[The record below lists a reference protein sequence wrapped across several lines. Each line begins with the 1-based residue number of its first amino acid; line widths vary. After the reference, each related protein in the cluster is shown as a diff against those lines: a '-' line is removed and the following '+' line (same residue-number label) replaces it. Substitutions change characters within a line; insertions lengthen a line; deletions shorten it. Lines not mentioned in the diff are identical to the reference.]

1 MVAAARGESGDGM
14 TQAVLKPKVLVV
26 DDERLIA
33 DTLATILKINGFETT
48 ALYSGEAALEWVESF
63 QPNVVL
69 SDIHM
74 RKVNG
79 IETAERIRRKH
90 PDCRVILFTA
100 SALSATTRHRIQ
112 ELGFEFLQ
120 RPLHPE
126 VILACLQ
133 Q

>member
-1 MVAAARGESGDGM
+1 M
-14 TQAVLKPKVLVV
+14 TKAVRKPRVLVV
-26 DDERLIA
+26 DDEHLIA

-48 ALYSGEAALEWVESF
+48 ALYSGEAALEWVESY

-74 RKVNG
+74 HKVNG
-79 IETAERIRRKH
+79 IETAERIRKRH
-90 PDCRVILFTA
+90 PECRIILFTA
-100 SALSATTRHRIQ
+100 SVMSPSTRHRIQ

-126 VILACLQ
+126 VVLAQLER
-133 Q
+133 